1 MKKTTLIEKF
11 QYWFDRTMT
20 KGALSQISWLALI
33 ALVITLISA
42 LTVWMVGLGSQ
53 ANLTEQFWEFLMLML
68 ETGDFNVGHWIYRL
82 ANLGIVFT
90 SIFVLSSL
98 IGIITTGIG
107 VKLEELRKGRS
118 KVIERNHTVILGWS
132 PQIFQV
138 ISELV
143 AGNQNQKGACIV
155 VLADRDKVEME
166 DQIGPTGKTRLV
178 CRRGNPMNMS
188 DLELVNLNDSKSVI
202 ILSPQIKN
210 PDIAVIKILLAITK
224 HQKRRT
230 KPYHIVTEIIEEK
243 NYEVARVIAGAE
255 VELVSARSFIGRI
268 AAQACRQSGLSIVYQ
283 ELLNF
288 SGDEIYL
295 HEEAALV
302 GKTYR
307 ETLFMYQDSAV
318 IGYKPLDGDPI
329 INPRMETI
337 IQGGDQL
344 IFISKDDDTI
354 RTSPPSG
361 YALQS
366 DLIKKSA
373 VSQTESEN
381 TLILGWN
388 SMAWTIIS
396 QLDHYVTSGSRVDLF
411 AREDI
416 PSIYLEKFK
425 DLERLTCSFT
435 RADTSDR
442 ATLEQLDLEGYDHV
456 ILLPYSDSLPAEEAD
471 AITLISL
478 LHLRDLATSHGY
490 SFSIVSELLDIQN
503 QELAESAQADDFIVS
518 DRLIS
523 LVLVQISEN
532 KDLSPV
538 FKSLFAPKGSE
549 IYLKPVTD
557 YLESGDQKGQVDFYT
572 LLEAASTRGE
582 TAIGYRKN
590 RIAFSP
596 EQAYGIKINPRKS
609 EKIEFGEADHL
620 IVLAEG

>member
-1 MKKTTLIEKF
+1 M
-11 QYWFDRTMT
+11 
-20 KGALSQISWLALI
+20 
-33 ALVITLISA
+33 
-42 LTVWMVGLGSQ
+42 
-53 ANLTEQFWEFLMLML
+53 
-68 ETGDFNVGHWIYRL
+68 
-82 ANLGIVFT
+82 
-90 SIFVLSSL
+90 
-98 IGIITTGIG
+98 
-107 VKLEELRKGRS
+107 
-118 KVIERNHTVILGWS
+118 
-132 PQIFQV
+132 
-138 ISELV
+138 
-143 AGNQNQKGACIV
+143 
-155 VLADRDKVEME
+155 
-166 DQIGPTGKTRLV
+166 
-178 CRRGNPMNMS
+178 
-188 DLELVNLNDSKSVI
+188 
-202 ILSPQIKN
+202 
-210 PDIAVIKILLAITK
+210 
-224 HQKRRT
+224 
-230 KPYHIVTEIIEEK
+230 TEIIEEK
-243 NYEVARVIAGAE
+243 NYEVARVIAGGE

-288 SGDEIYL
+288 SGDEIYIK
-295 HEEAALV
+295 EEAALI

-318 IGYKPLDGDPI
+318 IGFKPLDGDPI

-337 IQGGDQL
+337 IKEGDQI

-354 RTSPPSG
+354 KTSSRSDF
-361 YALQS
+361 AIQS

-373 VSQTESEN
+373 VSQSRIEN

-388 SMAWTIIS
+388 SMAWTIVS
-396 QLDHYVTSGSRVDLF
+396 QLDHYVKSGSTVDLF
-411 AREDI
+411 ARDDI
-416 PSIYLEKFK
+416 PSVYLDKFK
-425 DLERLTCSFT
+425 DLERLVCSYT

-442 ATLEQLDLEGYDHV
+442 ATLEKLDLEGYDHV
-456 ILLPYSDSLPAEEAD
+456 ILLPYSDSLPAQEAD

-478 LHLRDLATSHGY
+478 LHLRDLANIHGY

-503 QELAESAQADDFIVS
+503 QELAESAKSDDFIVS

-557 YLESGDQKGQVDFYT
+557 YLEIGDQKGQVDFYT
-572 LLEAASTRGE
+572 LLEAASRRGE

-609 EKIEFGEADHL
+609 EKIEYGEADHL
-620 IVLAEG
+620 IVLAEE